1 MTSNKILFN
10 NAISNGSG
18 NNVDE
23 KRGDNVATGAVAVAS
38 ATADATFS
46 VDYGKLQAV
55 TKEDELLE
63 LSADKAD
70 TEVLIKEIKRI
81 LCKKL
86 HPSER
91 ENHGVIKC
99 GTVPKRAVPHW
110 WSSWRL
116 DASCRQLSQIWYE
129 DYYCHCKSIWVCP
142 RCAPVIAFG
151 RRFIV
156 RDLIVQ
162 AKREDN
168 KECYLL
174 TLTTRHDFTMSL
186 DETLSKLEDAN
197 SRLWADWKV
206 KQVKNESFVG
216 RVTVLEI
223 MYGKNGWHPHFH
235 ILLVGEK
242 GLNIK
247 ELLKLFNEKWLAM
260 LKKVGLEG
268 LDGYACNLEACKDV
282 NDYLTKIPC
291 EICGV
296 SKKDGKFPKHLNFF
310 QLVSKCAQTPNGQ
323 RKRKLE
329 NLIFEYY
336 EATKHRQ
343 FMHFSRGLKERYGV
357 EDESEETFM
366 DRMLGVGN
374 DYKHLGRG
382 FAFDEGYEN
391 LTAEEISKCLH
402 AMSGRVEGFGP
413 REVEDFLK
421 SKGVAYHFEDL
432 THAEGFTGDK
442 VDDAFIRYI
451 RQIHKKKRREARIYN
466 PEALERKRK
475 ELEQQTI

>member
-1 MTSNKILFN
+1 MTINKIVSN
-10 NAISNGSG
+10 NAITNGSG

-23 KRGDNVATGAVAVAS
+23 KRGDSVATGAVAVAS

-55 TKEDELLE
+55 SEEEPLLE
-63 LSADKAD
+63 LSVDKAD
-70 TEVLIKEIKRI
+70 TEVLMKEIKRI

-86 HPSER
+86 HPSQR
-91 ENHGVIKC
+91 ENNGVLKC
-99 GTVPKRAVPHW
+99 CTVPKSLVPHW

-116 DASCRQLSQIWYE
+116 DASCRHLSQIWYE

-142 RCAPVIAFG
+142 RCAPVIALG

-162 AKREDN
+162 SKKEDD
-168 KECYLL
+168 KECYML

-186 DETLSKLEDAN
+186 SDTLDKLEDAN
-197 SRLWADWKV
+197 SRLWADWKI
-206 KQVKNESFVG
+206 KQVKDESFVG

-242 GLNIK
+242 GLDVK
-247 ELLKLFNEKWLAM
+247 DLLKLFNEKWLSM
-260 LKKVGLEG
+260 LKRVGLEG
-268 LDGYACNLEACKDV
+268 LDGYACDLEACKDV

-310 QLVSKCAQTPNGQ
+310 QLVSKCVQTPNGQ

-329 NLIFEYY
+329 SLIYEYY
-336 EATKHRQ
+336 EATKYRQ
-343 FMHFSRGLKERYGV
+343 FMHFSKGLKERYGI

-366 DRMLGVGN
+366 GRMLGLGN

-391 LTAEEISKCLH
+391 LTAEEIRKCLQG
-402 AMSGRVEGFGP
+402 MSWRDENFGP
-413 REVEDFLK
+413 REVEDFLQSRGVK
-421 SKGVAYHFEDL
+421 WHYEDLEQSKGL
-432 THAEGFTGDK
+432 TGDK
-442 VDDAFIRYI
+442 GTDAFIRYI
-451 RQIHKKKRREARIYN
+451 RQSSKKGRREARVYN
-466 PEALERKRK
+466 PDAINRKKK
-475 ELEQQTI
+475 EIEQQTI